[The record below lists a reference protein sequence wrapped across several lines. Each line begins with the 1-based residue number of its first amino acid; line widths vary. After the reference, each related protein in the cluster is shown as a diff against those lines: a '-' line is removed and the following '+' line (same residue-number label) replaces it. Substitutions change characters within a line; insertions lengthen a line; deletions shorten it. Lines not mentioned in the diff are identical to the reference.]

1 VKYLRVD
8 TTRHEAG
15 EPVMFYSELDE
26 HRVETRKVE
35 IFPNG
40 NSRTTLGGDATSAHN
55 GGSRRFDSV
64 EISREEFELV
74 WNRWAR

>member
-1 VKYLRVD
+1 MKYIRVD
-8 TTRHEAG
+8 SAHEQVG
-15 EPVMFYSELDE
+15 QPVFFYSELDE

-40 NSRTTLGGDATSAHN
+40 NSRTTR
-55 GGSRRFDSV
+55 GSEAPPELHQRFVPV

>member
-1 VKYLRVD
+1 VKYLRID
-8 TTRHEAG
+8 SARQQAG

-26 HRVETRKVE
+26 HRAQLRKVE

-40 NSRTTLGGDATSAHN
+40 NSRTTRGGEAIAEPTSK
-55 GGSRRFDSV
+55 RFVSV
-64 EISREEFELV
+64 EISREEFEFV